1 MNKIALI
8 FFALISLSS
17 CDRYSYIALKDAE
30 RGMFLDRA
38 STVSLNT
45 FFDRRMESELN
56 SNFKKDWIIV
66 NEDME
71 FVYFGQISTR
81 NGFAMVN
88 PFYKVNKE
96 RLESVF
102 PGYRSIEGK
111 HIKAKVFQNFVKP
124 VLKEKLSNLCPQ
136 SYKVKY
142 SKRDYSLSKDG
153 IVSNISFIGKCYEE
167 RIFRADIHL
176 LLDSKNLDVISS
188 DTQLK

>member
-1 MNKIALI
+1 MKKIAVI
-8 FFALISLSS
+8 FIILISLAS
-17 CDRYSYIALKDAE
+17 CNRYSYIALRDAE

-38 STVSLNT
+38 SSVSVTT

-56 SNFKKDWIIV
+56 SNFKKDWFIV
-66 NEDME
+66 NEDMNY
-71 FVYFGQISTR
+71 VYFGQVSTR
-81 NGFAMVN
+81 NGFTMVN

-111 HIKAKVFQNFVKP
+111 HIKAKVFQSFISP

-136 SYKVKY
+136 SYSVQY
-142 SKRDYSLSKDG
+142 SKRSYKLIPEG
-153 IVSNISFIGKCYEE
+153 IASEISFVGKCYED
-167 RIFRADIHL
+167 RIFRADVHV
-176 LLDSKNLDVISS
+176 LLDAKNLDVINS

>member
-1 MNKIALI
+1 MNKIAVI
-8 FFALISLSS
+8 FIILISLTS
-17 CDRYSYIALKDAE
+17 CDRYSYIALRDAE
-30 RGMFLDRA
+30 RGMFLERA
-38 STVSLNT
+38 STTSVKT

-71 FVYFGQISTR
+71 YVYFGQISTR
-81 NGFAMVN
+81 NGFTMVN

-96 RLESVF
+96 SLESVF

-136 SYKVKY
+136 SYKVQY
-142 SKRDYSLSKDG
+142 SKRDYYLSNKG
-153 IVSNISFIGKCYEE
+153 IVSNISFIGKCYED
-167 RIFRADIHL
+167 RIFRADISL
-176 LLDSKNLDVISS
+176 LLDSKNLDVINS